1 MREEINEEVGFEE
14 RVEVM
19 VEGRVVK
26 SGEDVEGVLRRR
38 RGAEDRGGDEHR
50 FLLGVECP
58 ERWGRL
64 LCASEAAASKMSGG
78 VTRERKLREW
88 IVDCRRR

>member
-38 RGAEDRGGDEHR
+38 RGARRRGAEDRGGDEHR
-50 FLLGVECP
+50 FF
-58 ERWGRL
+58 
-64 LCASEAAASKMSGG
+64 
-78 VTRERKLREW
+78 
-88 IVDCRRR
+88 